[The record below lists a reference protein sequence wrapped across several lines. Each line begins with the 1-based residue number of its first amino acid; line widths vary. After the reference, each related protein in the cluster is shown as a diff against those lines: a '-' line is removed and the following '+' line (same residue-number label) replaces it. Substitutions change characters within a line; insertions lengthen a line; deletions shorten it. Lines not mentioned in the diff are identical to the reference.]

1 MEFNFSRDSPGYFT
15 SILSIFDIFNA
26 PWAQRPPRARGR
38 GVFVGRGTLIN
49 REVLPWLWACRGPA
63 MSSRRLCSG
72 FSRDVSCRFSFFF
85 CPSVGHVCGLGQE
98 IPTVP
103 VVPQLR
109 LEGHQSVPAEPRP
122 EIPAGP
128 TGSRCLP
135 LFFFYFVF
143 PTSLLGRSGTGSHR
157 LSKA

>member
-1 MEFNFSRDSPGYFT
+1 MPRGHSG
-15 SILSIFDIFNA
+15 
-26 PWAQRPPRARGR
+26 RPVLG
-38 GVFVGRGTLIN
+38 GHGLFVGRVTLIN
-49 REVLPWLWACRGPA
+49 REVLPWLWACRGLA
-63 MSSRRLCSG
+63 MSSRRLSSG

-135 LFFFYFVF
+135 LFFFSTLYSPLPCLAFGDRKPQVIE
-143 PTSLLGRSGTGSHR
+143 SMRVI
-157 LSKA
+157 